1 MCIIRFYE
9 GTSVDDENDNPFV
22 TEDNLL
28 FWKIQYIKRNKRV
41 QNQRAI
47 ELKRRQKLY
56 KKVDSVTS
64 ILHAD
69 GYPPLFHAEYGPKP
83 VNIIEQI
90 TAKTFKPKVHTWD
103 PPDQYLVEF
112 TVKPDLLLAEINWR
126 GSKEK
131 VLHQVSLMLDILH
144 GKCRPVSTVETIKNG
159 KGQEDAN
166 DYPMS
171 IYNNPVYIIEKCCH
185 KEEGDV
191 ICNNSDLSRAIGL
204 WLWDCVHEL
213 GGKRGTKIKAI
224 REIEK
229 TFHTKNIELPYD
241 SDYCYYL
248 LRRTDEC
255 IEKCNV
261 LGIDR
266 KA

>member
-1 MCIIRFYE
+1 M
-9 GTSVDDENDNPFV
+9 
-22 TEDNLL
+22 
-28 FWKIQYIKRNKRV
+28 

-47 ELKRRQKLY
+47 ELEKLQKLS
-56 KKVDSVTS
+56 KEDDSVTS
-64 ILHAD
+64 ILHAE
-69 GYPPLFHAEYGPKP
+69 GCPPLFHAEYGPKP
-83 VNIIEQI
+83 VEIIQQI
-90 TAKTFKPKVHTWD
+90 ATKTFKPTAYTWD

-131 VLHQVSLMLDILH
+131 ILHQISLMLDILN
-144 GKCRPVSTVETIKNG
+144 GKSRPVSTIETIKND
-159 KGQEDAN
+159 KRQEGAN
-166 DYPMS
+166 DGPVS
-171 IYNNPVYIIEKCCH
+171 IYNKPIYIIEKCCH
-185 KEEGDV
+185 KEERDV
-191 ICNNSDLSRAIGL
+191 VCNNSDLSRAIGL
-204 WLWDCVHEL
+204 WLWDCVYEL

-224 REIEK
+224 REIENI
-229 TFHTKNIELPYD
+229 FHAKNTELPYD
-241 SDYCYYL
+241 RDYCYYL